1 MRNSLSFF
9 RLQSID
15 SQTAI
20 VNNRVNSINTF
31 FVHSG
36 ILTKAENQAAL
47 ISHKRIA
54 SQDAQENIE
63 GQIQRLRI
71 KIEQTESSLYN
82 GKINNP
88 KDLRDLEKELGLLNH
103 NLEQLEDS
111 LLDAMENVEVNTIK
125 ENKALSILSM
135 VNEKW
140 SAKHDELEQEKQE
153 LLGVLHT
160 LSLERDAIVH
170 SVPENSL
177 AIYER
182 LLIIKQGIAVC
193 CIRDNTC
200 LSCGSSL
207 TLAFTQTA
215 RLSEELNFC
224 PSCGRIMFCE

>member
-15 SQTAI
+15 SQIAKL
-20 VNNRVNSINTF
+20 NNRVNCINTF
-31 FVHSG
+31 IVHNG
-36 ILTKAENQAAL
+36 ILSQAENQAAI
-47 ISHKRIA
+47 ISHKRIV
-54 SQDAQENIE
+54 SQDTQEKLE
-63 GQIQRLRI
+63 ERMQSLRI
-71 KIEQTESSLYN
+71 KIEQTESNLYN
-82 GKINNP
+82 GNINNP

-103 NLEQLEDS
+103 NLKQLEDS
-111 LLDAMENVEVNTIK
+111 LLDEMENVDVNNIK
-125 ENKALSILSM
+125 ENKAISILST
-135 VNEKW
+135 VNDKW
-140 SAKHDELEQEKQE
+140 SVKHNELEQEKQE

-170 SVPENSL
+170 SVLENSL

-182 LLIIKQGIAVC
+182 LLISKQGIAVC
-193 CIRDNTC
+193 SIRDNTC